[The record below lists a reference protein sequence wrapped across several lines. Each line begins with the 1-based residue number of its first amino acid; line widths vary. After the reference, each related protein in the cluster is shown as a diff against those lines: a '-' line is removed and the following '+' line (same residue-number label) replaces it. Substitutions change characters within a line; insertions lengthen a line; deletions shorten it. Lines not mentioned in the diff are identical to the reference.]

1 MKNKDRSSSC
11 CNNCRR
17 QSNKSFCNFYKR
29 FGHNIETCYYR
40 NKSAISIYAATIA
53 NTKSVQPMALVFAQS
68 KSSRRT
74 FTMSTSSATP
84 FYCDNQS
91 AIHIA
96 HNNVFHKWTKH
107 MEVNCHFIRY
117 HLVHGA
123 LKLISFSSKDQFA
136 DIFIKSHLK
145 GCLCTLVDNIKLV
158 SHPP

>member
-1 MKNKDRSSSC
+1 
-11 CNNCRR
+11 
-17 QSNKSFCNFYKR
+17 
-29 FGHNIETCYYR
+29 
-40 NKSAISIYAATIA
+40 
-53 NTKSVQPMALVFAQS
+53 MALVFAQS
-68 KSSRRT
+68 KSSGRI

-96 HNNVFHKWTKH
+96 HNNVFHEWTKH
-107 MEVNCHFIRY
+107 IEINCHFICY

-136 DIFIKSHLK
+136 DIFIKSHPK
-145 GCLCTLVDNIKLV
+145 GHLYTLVDNLKLV